1 MEFRGIIVSLERS
14 AGGAVLAV
22 ALLSFAAAPA
32 LADEFPVGCDFHKV
46 GAAKDQLDDVQF
58 IPGEAFSFVVIHD
71 EAGKPARCLYSI
83 ETIPFTITCR
93 GLAPE
98 PFSFAGPAL
107 QTHDILVFRNVAWYK
122 VCYKP
127 V

>member
-1 MEFRGIIVSLERS
+1 MVLVLLKRRE
-14 AGGAVLAV
+14 GGAVLAV
-22 ALLSFAAAPA
+22 AFLSFAATPAP
-32 LADEFPVGCDFHKV
+32 ADEFPEGCFFHRA
-46 GAAKDQLDDVQF
+46 GAPEDQLGDVQF
-58 IPGEAFSFVVIHD
+58 IPGEAYSFVVIHD

-93 GLAPE
+93 GQAPE

-107 QTHDILVFRNVAWYK
+107 QTHDILVFRNAAWYK